1 MYIICI
7 LYVYK
12 RLITNINKHSYSCST
27 CSTCSSYLIM
37 SYNTSSDHIIG
48 NGNSSSSNSSSSN
61 SMIRDLHEGWRE
73 AIALATER
81 QAIIDAMIREK
92 TIADKKR
99 DDDAKSMRSLVDGI
113 YEASLLLANE
123 VSSRQAIND
132 STTYKPTTTTTAIP
146 SSSTHDTNATLSVIL
161 QRLNSV
167 ISIVSTQDIKM
178 TLSKDDIKRLHGLFI
193 SEKKAREEM
202 KQREEEEVAREREK
216 ENRDHHNHLQQQH
229 QQQQQQQH
237 SLNCERIIEEETSVI
252 TEDTTNNS
260 TTKKKV
266 AKKKVAKK

>member
-1 MYIICI
+1 
-7 LYVYK
+7 
-12 RLITNINKHSYSCST
+12 
-27 CSTCSSYLIM
+27 M
-37 SYNTSSDHIIG
+37 SYNISSDHG
-48 NGNSSSSNSSSSN
+48 D
-61 SMIRDLHEGWRE
+61 SMIKDLHEGWRE

-81 QAIIDAMIREK
+81 QAIIDAMIRDK
-92 TIADKKR
+92 TIAEKKR
-99 DDDAKSMRSLVDGI
+99 DDDAKSMRSLIDGI

-132 STTYKPTTTTTAIP
+132 STTYKTTTTTATAIP
-146 SSSTHDTNATLSVIL
+146 SSSIHDTNATLSVIL

-178 TLSKDDIKRLHGLFI
+178 TVSKDEVKRLHGLFV

-202 KQREEEEVAREREK
+202 KQREDEEEVRQREK
-216 ENRDHHNHLQQQH
+216 ENTQQLQQH
-229 QQQQQQQH
+229 QQQQQQQQQQFLPLH

-266 AKKKVAKK
+266 AKKKVIKK

>member
-1 MYIICI
+1 
-7 LYVYK
+7 
-12 RLITNINKHSYSCST
+12 
-27 CSTCSSYLIM
+27 M
-37 SYNTSSDHIIG
+37 SYNTSSDHVIG
-48 NGNSSSSNSSSSN
+48 NGNSNPSSSS
-61 SMIRDLHEGWRE
+61 SMIRDLREGWRE
-73 AIALATER
+73 AIALATEK
-81 QAIIDAMIREK
+81 QAVIDAMVREK

-132 STTYKPTTTTTAIP
+132 STTYKTTTTTAIP

-167 ISIVSTQDIKM
+167 ISIISTVDIKM
-178 TLSKDDIKRLHGLFI
+178 TLSKDDIKRLHGLFV

-202 KQREEEEVAREREK
+202 KQREEEEEARQREK
-216 ENRDHHNHLQQQH
+216 ENRLE
-229 QQQQQQQH
+229 QQQQQQQQQQQFLPLH
-237 SLNCERIIEEETSVI
+237 SLNCERIIEEDTSVI
-252 TEDTTNNS
+252 TEDTTNNNS

-266 AKKKVAKK
+266 VKKKVVKK